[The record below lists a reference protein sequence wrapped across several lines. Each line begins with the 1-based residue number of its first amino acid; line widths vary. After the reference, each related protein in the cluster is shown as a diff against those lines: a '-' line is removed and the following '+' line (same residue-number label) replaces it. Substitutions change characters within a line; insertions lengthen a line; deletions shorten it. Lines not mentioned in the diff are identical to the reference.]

1 MFTTLNLI
9 KFLAKSVAMAI
20 LASVVAVTPAQA
32 TNCSSVTGTILREN
46 SELWLFQWRALTDT
60 TNVDG
65 LNVFVTSGS
74 GYQNWYNNS
83 DGYYWLGLPSSATL
97 FLANKLGLISFMNE
111 RDISEITFSVR
122 KDNGTDGCY
131 PLSTIATITPSR
143 LPAPSNIQITQT
155 VHSSA
160 TVTFD
165 SHPMRASNTLTV
177 TPTEGGTPRVI
188 TDYVSGTEISD
199 LLPVTSYTI
208 SIKSLG
214 GIANI
219 NSLPASIEF
228 TTPRDLVEEAR
239 LAKLAE
245 IAQAKVDI
253 QASTK
258 AANGLT
264 LELLQKA
271 EIKGATKSN
280 LPLINKELAQ
290 LSPEKRG
297 NLEEILRVIRKYEV
311 VDVLA
316 SPDVTKIQSKLLVEI
331 GLIPSDSKNKTSVV
345 NALRRLS
352 PLDRST
358 HEAIQAAIKLEMQSI
373 QDRKDRT
380 ATIIKKISS
389 RS

>member
-1 MFTTLNLI
+1 MNSKAL
-9 KFLAKSVAMAI
+9 KFLAKSVSMAL

-32 TNCSSVTGTILREN
+32 TNCSSVTGTMLREN
-46 SELWLFQWRALTDT
+46 SELWLFQWSALTDT
-60 TNVDG
+60 TNVDA

-143 LPAPSNIQITQT
+143 LPAPSNIQVTQS
-155 VHSSA
+155 VHNTA

-165 SHPMRASNTLTV
+165 SHPMRASNTLTL
-177 TPTEGGTPRVI
+177 TPTDGGTPRVL
-188 TDYVSGTEISD
+188 TEYVSGAEITD
-199 LLPVTSYTI
+199 LLALTSYTI
-208 SIKSLG
+208 SIKTLG

-219 NSLPASIEF
+219 NSLPTEIEF

-239 LAKLAE
+239 IAKLAE
-245 IAQAKVDI
+245 IAQAKTDI
-253 QASTK
+253 QGSVK

-271 EIKGATKSN
+271 EIKGATKTN
-280 LPLINKELAQ
+280 LPLINNELAK
-290 LSPEKRG
+290 LSPEKRADFR
-297 NLEEILRVIRKYEV
+297 EILRVIRKYEV
-311 VDVLA
+311 VDILA
-316 SPDVTKIQSKLLVEI
+316 SSDVNKIQAKLLLEI

-345 NALRRLS
+345 SALRRLS
-352 PLDRST
+352 PPDRST
-358 HEAIQAAIKLEMQSI
+358 YEAIQAAINLEMQDI
-373 QDRKDRT
+373 QARKDRT
-380 ATIIKKISS
+380 AAILKKIKS
-389 RS
+389 RG

>member
-1 MFTTLNLI
+1 MTFNLI
-9 KFLAKSVAMAI
+9 KFLAKSFSIAV
-20 LASVVAVTPAQA
+20 LASVVVVTPAQA
-32 TNCSSVTGTILREN
+32 TNCSSVTGTSLTQN
-46 SELWLFQWRALTDT
+46 SDLWIFQWDALTDT

-74 GYQNWYNNS
+74 GWQSWYNNS
-83 DGYYWLGLPSSATL
+83 AGKYWEGLPSSATL
-97 FLANKLGLISFMNE
+97 LLANKFGLIHFMNE
-111 RDISEITFSVR
+111 QGISEITFSVR

-131 PLSTIATITPSR
+131 PLSTIGTITPSR
-143 LPAPSNIQITQT
+143 LPAPSNIQVTQT
-155 VHSSA
+155 VHNLA

-165 SHPMRASNTLTV
+165 SHPMRASNTLTL

-199 LLPVTSYTI
+199 LLPLTSYTI

-219 NSLPASIEF
+219 NSLPAGIEF
-228 TTPRDLVEEAR
+228 TTPQDMVEAAR

-245 IAQAKVDI
+245 IAQAKADI
-253 QASTK
+253 QALTK

-280 LPLINKELAQ
+280 LLLINNELAK
-290 LSPEKRG
+290 LPTEKRG
-297 NLEEILRVIRKYEV
+297 DFREILRVIRKYEV
-311 VDVLA
+311 VDILA
-316 SPDVTKIQSKLLVEI
+316 SSDVNKIQSKLLVEI
-331 GLIPSDSKNKTSVV
+331 GLIPSDSKNKTSAVK
-345 NALRRLS
+345 ALRRLS

-358 HEAIQAAIKLEMQSI
+358 YEAIQAAINLEMQDI
-373 QDRKDRT
+373 QARKDRT
-380 ATIIKKISS
+380 AAILKKIKS
-389 RS
+389 RG